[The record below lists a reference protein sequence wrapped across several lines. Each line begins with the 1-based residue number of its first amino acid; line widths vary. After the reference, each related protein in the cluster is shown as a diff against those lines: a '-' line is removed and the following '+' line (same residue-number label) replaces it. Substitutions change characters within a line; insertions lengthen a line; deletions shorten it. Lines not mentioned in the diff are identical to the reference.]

1 MAQQPNQPRQRAW
14 VISQELSEPLQFIEL
29 GKEFKGGKILE
40 APANVTANINGSFA
54 GINIKGEID
63 EVYNDLQ
70 ALSDQQ
76 YISASFQAQ
85 HPSLN
90 NVNVNLSI
98 NFVLNQLSVNI
109 QNANDQQAEKAIEHI
124 QSRFP
129 RYPGPT
135 ESEANELSL
144 KLVALTKEAES
155 ASQSAKDAE
164 KKQAL
169 IQKKLEESEK
179 AVSATNKQLE
189 KVRNLADEVVQKHQE
204 TTKNASDVV
213 NAKAQ
218 VLSDAE
224 NSRNERE
231 SVGAIEAQIRQFFDE
246 IGKNQRLLR
255 DQQEQTEK
263 LIKDN
268 GEATEEI
275 VHRNKELQVE
285 IKEHLQKA
293 VGASLFSAFQ
303 KRKEQISVSK
313 WVWAALTAIAI
324 IAQIGVFI
332 WLAQTAVN
340 GNPDQAFY
348 ERPTFLLRSLA
359 SIPIIFFIGYA
370 IRQYSREREFEEL
383 YSFKAAISFSLSPYL
398 DLVESLTAKKESEN
412 YREFAVKTIEQ
423 ILGVLEILCHF
434 SSMSKKRND
443 TCPKTLISM
452 KPLPPCVTVRT

>member
-14 VISQELSEPLQFIEL
+14 VISQELSDPLQFIEL
-29 GKEFKGGKILE
+29 GKEFKGGKILGT
-40 APANVTANINGSFA
+40 PANVTANINGSFA

-76 YISASFQAQ
+76 FVSASFQAQ

-90 NVNVNLSI
+90 NVNVNLSL
-98 NFVLNQLSVNI
+98 NFALNQISVNI
-109 QNANDQQAEKAIEHI
+109 QNANNQQAEKAIDHI

-129 RYPGPT
+129 RHPGPT

-155 ASQSAKDAE
+155 ASQAAKDAE
-164 KKQAL
+164 KKHAL

-179 AVSATNKQLE
+179 AVTDANKQLE
-189 KVRNLADEVVQKHQE
+189 KVRSLADEVVHKHQE

-224 NSRNERE
+224 NSRNEKE
-231 SVGAIEAQIRQFFDE
+231 NVGAIEAQIRQFFDE
-246 IGKNQRLLR
+246 IGKNQKSLR
-255 DQQEQTEK
+255 DHQAQSEK

-268 GEATEEI
+268 GEETEAI
-275 VHRNKELQVE
+275 VRRNKELQVE

-313 WVWAALTAIAI
+313 WVWAALTSIAI

-332 WLAQTAVN
+332 WLAQTAAD
-340 GNPDQAFY
+340 GNVDQAFY
-348 ERPTFLLRSLA
+348 ERTTFLLRSLA
-359 SIPIIFFIGYA
+359 SVPIIFFIGYA

-423 ILGVLEILCHF
+423 IFDNPTHHETTPTKKGDKDNLLTKEILDKMIDF
-434 SSMSKKRND
+434 IEKVKS
-443 TCPKTLISM
+443 
-452 KPLPPCVTVRT
+452 